1 MKENLERPWLC
12 VTCGY
17 AMNAATS
24 PTHPGAKPKD
34 GDVAMCL
41 NCTAAYLRREEAWHA
56 LSREAERTLP
66 TYLVENILRA
76 RVHHQMAGF
85 PDLSKRGPRA

>member
-1 MKENLERPWLC
+1 MKTTRERPWLC

-17 AMNAATS
+17 AMDAATS
-24 PTHPGAKPKD
+24 TSHTRAKPKD
-34 GDVAMCL
+34 GDVSLCL
-41 NCTAAYLRREEAWHA
+41 NCTAAYLRREGAWHA

-76 RVHHQMAGF
+76 RVAHQMAGL
-85 PDLSKRGPRA
+85 PDLTKRDPRA